1 MSRGRKGKTLAGRGR
16 VLRRDDASPEVVR
29 RRVELPTPPPSV
41 LPGRLEASL
50 SALNAVLGD
59 YLKDRANGLEIE
71 MQLHV
76 NNRPVRCDREG
87 LARAYPD
94 ASHRICLLVHGLGTH
109 EGVWSFPAD
118 RAVSYGSLLQKDL
131 GYTPCYVR
139 YNSGLHISEN
149 GRSLAELLE
158 ALVRDH
164 PVEVKEIAVLG
175 YSMGGLV
182 VRSACDVAAREGHG
196 WVERVKRIVYI
207 GAPHLGAPLEK
218 IGNVVAW
225 VLRTIDVPHT
235 KLVAD
240 VIDLRSSGIKDMRY
254 ANLAPEDWQG
264 FDPDVLLEDHR
275 KAVPLAPRAAHHLV
289 VGTLTGG
296 ERHVLTRLFGDAMVR
311 VPSAAGRS
319 RDGKRSPVF
328 PQENVRIFPGLG
340 HVALAHDRAVYE
352 QIRAWLGGEL
362 FREEGAS

>member
-1 MSRGRKGKTLAGRGR
+1 MSRGPKSRTLARRGR
-16 VLRRDDASPEVVR
+16 VPSRDDAH
-29 RRVELPTPPPSV
+29 PPPRM

-50 SALNAVLGD
+50 SVLNAVLGD

-71 MQLHV
+71 MELYV
-76 NNRPVRCDREG
+76 KNRRVQCDRVG
-87 LARAYPD
+87 LAQAYPD
-94 ASHRICLLVHGLGTH
+94 ASRRLCVLVHGLGTH
-109 EGVWSFPAD
+109 EGVWAFPAD
-118 RAVSYGSLLQKDL
+118 RAVSYGSLLQEDL
-131 GYTPCYVR
+131 GYAPYYVR
-139 YNSGLHISEN
+139 YNSGLHVSEN
-149 GRSLAELLE
+149 GQSLAELLE
-158 ALVRDH
+158 TLFHNH
-164 PVEVKEIAVLG
+164 PVEVEEIAVLG

-182 VRSACDVAAREGHG
+182 VRSACDVAVREGHG

-218 IGNVVAW
+218 LGNVIAW

-264 FDPDVLLEDHR
+264 FDPDALLEDHR
-275 KAVPLAPRAAHHLV
+275 KVVPLALGATHHLV

-296 ERHVLTRLFGDAMVR
+296 ERHLLTRLLGDSMVR

-319 RDGKRSPVF
+319 RDGKRSPIF
-328 PQENVRIFPGLG
+328 PQEHVRIFPGLG
-340 HVALAHDRAVYE
+340 HVALAHDRAVYD
-352 QIRAWLGGEL
+352 QIKAWLGG
-362 FREEGAS
+362 